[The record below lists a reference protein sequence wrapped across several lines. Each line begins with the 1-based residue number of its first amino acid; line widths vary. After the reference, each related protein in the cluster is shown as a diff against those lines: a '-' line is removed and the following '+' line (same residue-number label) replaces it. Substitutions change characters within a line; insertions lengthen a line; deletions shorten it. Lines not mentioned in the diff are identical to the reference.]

1 MCLCLSDS
9 VIDYNPIPLYCAA
22 AISANLQ
29 EKQVGES
36 LIFECSYTLFADN
49 PYLISPFW
57 YLAGHRV
64 VNGSNVN
71 GSLITTTRD
80 NQNSS
85 IVFHDPL
92 LALTGLTLQCRLE
105 SDHIDV
111 NKTSNTA
118 TLNLAPKG
126 LCI

>member
-1 MCLCLSDS
+1 MCLHLSNS
-9 VIDYNPIPLYCAA
+9 AIECNLILLYCAA
-22 AISANLQ
+22 TISPNLQ

-36 LIFECSYTLFADN
+36 LVFECSYTLFADN

-57 YLAGHRV
+57 YLGGHRV

-71 GSLITTTRD
+71 GSLITTACD
-80 NQNSS
+80 DQNSS
-85 IVFHDPL
+85 IVFHDPS

-126 LCI
+126 VCV

>member
-9 VIDYNPIPLYCAA
+9 VIDFNPIPLYCAG

-29 EKQVGES
+29 EKQDGKS
-36 LIFECSYTLFADN
+36 LVFVCSFTLFAGN

-57 YLAGHRV
+57 SLAGHRV

-71 GSLITTTRD
+71 GSLITTTHD

-85 IVFHDPL
+85 IIFHDPS
-92 LALTGLTLQCRLE
+92 LALTGLALQCRLE

-111 NKTSNTA
+111 NKTSNTT